1 MIDVKAIAVVAA
13 ASLSLA
19 ACSAP
24 PNSRDGMLPPPPT
37 ERFSPA
43 VTREEPAKTKA
54 FDMNEDGTV
63 SAGEAVGGAVMVG
76 GLIAVCPFC
85 VLGM

>member
-1 MIDVKAIAVVAA
+1 MER
-13 ASLSLA
+13 
-19 ACSAP
+19 SAP
-24 PNSRDGMLPPPPT
+24 
-37 ERFSPA
+37 A
-43 VTREEPAKTKA
+43 VAEAEPAKTKA